1 MIIGWYDPR
10 HMKKQMVAL
19 LIVNSLWFMAGTA
32 RAETVRTCSSIY
44 GGGEFCGETT
54 TTTTTVKHEVVET
67 GANDNEMFTL
77 LGSFALAAL
86 VATGLYKLT
95 YKSYILG

>member
-1 MIIGWYDPR
+1 MIIGWYDPP
-10 HMKKQMVAL
+10 HMKK
-19 LIVNSLWFMAGTA
+19 LIVIATLIVLSTSTVN
-32 RAETVRTCSSIY
+32 AETVRTCSSVY
-44 GGGEFCGETT
+44 GGGETCGETT
-54 TTTTTVKHEVVET
+54 TTTTTVTHEVVET
-67 GANDNEMFTL
+67 GASDNEIVKL

>member
-1 MIIGWYDPR
+1 MIIGWYDPP
-10 HMKKQMVAL
+10 HMKK
-19 LIVNSLWFMAGTA
+19 LIVIATLIALSTSVVN
-32 RAETVRTCSSIY
+32 AETVRTCSSLY
-44 GGGEFCGETT
+44 GGGEVCGETT

-67 GANDNEMFTL
+67 SANSNEMFSL
-77 LGSFALAAL
+77 LGGFALAAL

>member
-1 MIIGWYDPR
+1 
-10 HMKKQMVAL
+10 MKKAIVLATTLLAL
-19 LIVNSLWFMAGTA
+19 TA
-32 RAETVRTCSSIY
+32 TSVSAETVRTCSSVY
-44 GGGEFCGETT
+44 GGGEVCGETT
-54 TTTTTVKHEVVET
+54 TTTTTVTHEVVET
-67 GANDNEMFTL
+67 GASNDLYKL

>member
-1 MIIGWYDPR
+1 MIIGWYDPP
-10 HMKKQMVAL
+10 HMKK
-19 LIVNSLWFMAGTA
+19 LIVIATLIALSTSVVN
-32 RAETVRTCSSIY
+32 AETVRTCSSVY
-44 GGGEFCGETT
+44 GGGEVCGETT
-54 TTTTTVKHEVVET
+54 TTTTTVTHEVVET
-67 GANDNEMFTL
+67 GTSNDLYKL

>member
-1 MIIGWYDPR
+1 
-10 HMKKQMVAL
+10 MKKNIVLATLFTLLAVAP
-19 LIVNSLWFMAGTA
+19 VS
-32 RAETVRTCSSIY
+32 AETVRTCSSVY
-44 GGGEFCGETT
+44 GGGEVCGETT
-54 TTTTTVKHEVVET
+54 TTTTTVTHEVVET
-67 GANDNEMFTL
+67 GASNDLYKL

>member
-1 MIIGWYDPR
+1 MIIGWYDPP
-10 HMKKQMVAL
+10 HMKKQIVIATL
-19 LIVNSLWFMAGTA
+19 LTLLSASSVS
-32 RAETVRTCSSIY
+32 AETVRTCQSIY
-44 GGGEFCGETT
+44 GGGETCGE
-54 TTTTTVKHEVVET
+54 TTTVKHEVVET

>member
-1 MIIGWYDPR
+1 
-10 HMKKQMVAL
+10 MKKQIVIATLLTLLSVAPA
-19 LIVNSLWFMAGTA
+19 N
-32 RAETVRTCSSIY
+32 AETVRTCSSVY
-44 GGGEFCGETT
+44 GGGEVCGETT

-67 GANDNEMFTL
+67 SANINEIAMI

-86 VATGLYKLT
+86 GATALYKLT

>member
-1 MIIGWYDPR
+1 
-10 HMKKQMVAL
+10 MKKQIVIATLFTL
-19 LIVNSLWFMAGTA
+19 LSATPVF
-32 RAETVRTCSSIY
+32 AETVRTCSSVY
-44 GGGEFCGETT
+44 GGGEVCGETT
-54 TTTTTVKHEVVET
+54 TTTTTVTHEVVET
-67 GANDNEMFTL
+67 GVSNDLYKL

>member
-1 MIIGWYDPR
+1 
-10 HMKKQMVAL
+10 MKKQIVIATILTL
-19 LIVNSLWFMAGTA
+19 LSATSVS
-32 RAETVRTCSSIY
+32 AETVRTCSSVY
-44 GGGEFCGETT
+44 GGGEVCGETT
-54 TTTTTVKHEVVET
+54 TTTTVTHEVVET
-67 GANDNEMFTL
+67 GANDNEMLKL